1 MKMEKVTSTL
11 RGVPRQ
17 KSVVGWVDFRRR
29 NVGIWAFVLNRLTGI
44 GLTVYLFLHFA
55 VFSTLLLGEETWNSF
70 IALAKTP
77 PFLLLDVVLLFGL
90 LFHGL
95 NGLRQALLACNIG
108 VDSHKALFWVFM
120 LVGAVALVYASV
132 RVFTA

>member
-1 MKMEKVTSTL
+1 MEKVTSTL
-11 RGVPRQ
+11 RGIPRQ
-17 KSVVGWVDFRRR
+17 KSVAGWVDFRRR

-55 VFSTLLLGEETWNSF
+55 VLSTLLMGEGTWESF

-77 PFLLLDVVLLFGL
+77 PFLLLDVILFFGL

-95 NGLRQALLACNIG
+95 NGLRQILMASNVVL
-108 VDSHKALFWVFM
+108 DSHKTLFWVLM
-120 LVGAVALVYASV
+120 LIGAVAFVYASV
-132 RVFTA
+132 RIFTL